1 MAGAWDAPIPPNRCW
16 VIPRFFRD
24 QGTPYQDPPTGHQ
37 WFDLLGSN
45 HPQLTAWPG
54 GCWYGLGWTEPLP
67 RLKVGHHAPGRF
79 STSVGP
85 SRGCPPGV
93 GEEMRLSGT
102 ENGSGSLGVWWSRFR
117 RQDSRS
123 AYYPKNPG
131 PQTDRVVRP
140 RTPAMEGP
148 TPAMDSPRILRV

>member
-67 RLKVGHHAPGRF
+67 RLKVGHHAPDG
-79 STSVGP
+79 SQHP
-85 SRGCPPGV
+85 SGHLGDALLAWAKKCGC
-93 GEEMRLSGT
+93 RAL
-102 ENGSGSLGVWWSRFR
+102 
-117 RQDSRS
+117 
-123 AYYPKNPG
+123 
-131 PQTDRVVRP
+131 
-140 RTPAMEGP
+140 RTGLEVLECGGAVFGDK
-148 TPAMDSPRILRV
+148 THDLLITLRIRALKQIGL